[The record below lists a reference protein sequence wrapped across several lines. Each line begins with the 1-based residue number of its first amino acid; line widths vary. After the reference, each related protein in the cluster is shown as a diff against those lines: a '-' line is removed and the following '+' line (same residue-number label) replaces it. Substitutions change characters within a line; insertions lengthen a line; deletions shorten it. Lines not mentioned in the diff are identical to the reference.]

1 MHTVSFANNFS
12 VTYIPKPY
20 FKCVFY
26 DYVFCLI
33 FLGSAYSQLDQATS
47 RKYILMYR
55 TKLETLNLILF
66 YIYLEITNIFTNQT
80 HFDQFGPIEQCL
92 LYTLD
97 LN

>member
-20 FKCVFY
+20 FKC
-26 DYVFCLI
+26 VFCLI

-80 HFDQFGPIEQCL
+80 YFDQFRPIEQCL